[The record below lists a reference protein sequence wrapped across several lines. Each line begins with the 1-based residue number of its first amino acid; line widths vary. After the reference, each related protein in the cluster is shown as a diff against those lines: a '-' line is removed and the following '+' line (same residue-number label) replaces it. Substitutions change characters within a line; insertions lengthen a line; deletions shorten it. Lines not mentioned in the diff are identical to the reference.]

1 MSIQPNPHAPV
12 KLSLAKHKHLPDAQR
27 PLFIFRQPTRGD
39 GLMQILS
46 RAKEIMESDD
56 VDQQV
61 DSADK
66 TFEMLAE
73 RLPRMLF
80 GWRNQQIGHP
90 CEACFGERPDCPTCK
105 GDGAVYEDLA
115 FDPQHPEKLLELLGD
130 QDLFD
135 LGMQLIEQG
144 SMTVAEKKPSALP
157 SSSKPARR
165 ARRARRGA

>member
-1 MSIQPNPHAPV
+1 M
-12 KLSLAKHKHLPDAQR
+12 
-27 PLFIFRQPTRGD
+27 FIFRQPTRGD

-46 RAKEIMESDD
+46 GAKEIIESDD
-56 VDQQV
+56 IDQQV

-66 TFEMLAE
+66 TFELLAE

-80 GWRNQQIGHP
+80 GWRNQQIARP
-90 CEACFGERPDCPTCK
+90 CEACFGADSDCPTCK
-105 GDGAVYEDLA
+105 GDGAVYEDLT
-115 FDPQHPEKLLELLGD
+115 FDPQHPEKMLELIGD